1 MAAPSSSPAPCVG
14 PAPPVPVET
23 QLRPCC
29 VQHKC
34 HVPNFEED
42 PTDVVGH
49 RGLVHPVMDAGDVL
63 LFMGGAFLARATSPE
78 LFAGEVN
85 NCWLGGRR
93 DDARRN
99 CLDER

>member
-1 MAAPSSSPAPCVG
+1 M
-14 PAPPVPVET
+14 
-23 QLRPCC
+23 
-29 VQHKC
+29 QHKC

-85 NCWLGGRR
+85 KCWLWQ
-93 DDARRN
+93 ARRRTAQ
-99 CLDER
+99 LPGRMLS

>member
-1 MAAPSSSPAPCVG
+1 M
-14 PAPPVPVET
+14 
-23 QLRPCC
+23 
-29 VQHKC
+29 QHKC

-85 NCWLGGRR
+85 KKVLVGWQ
-93 DDARRN
+93 ARRRTAQ
-99 CLDER
+99 LPGGMLS